1 VHSHVRRA
9 LVAGASGE
17 EIQHSLLLLTS
28 TIGFPTTMAALSWAE
43 EILLLVEKKYR
54 TNSGSTAPKKTQHIP
69 EIGTALSSAKF
80 LVVRQITG
88 IFNRQI
94 FLKGEPKRV
103 RRGIFSRIDVL
114 PNLSYHLKAMS
125 SFH

>member
-54 TNSGSTAPKKTQHIP
+54 TKIV
-69 EIGTALSSAKF
+69 ALPHQRKLSISQRLGQPCHQPSS
-80 LVVRQITG
+80 
-88 IFNRQI
+88 
-94 FLKGEPKRV
+94 
-103 RRGIFSRIDVL
+103 
-114 PNLSYHLKAMS
+114 
-125 SFH
+125 